1 MATRT
6 PVKVWASSIG
16 DLLDCPARFEARQI
30 KHLKCPRTGGA
41 QLGTALHASTA
52 VFDNSLIKGD
62 GLKPDDATG
71 ALVDA
76 IYKPGEDVV
85 WDEDMAQH
93 EAESIGR
100 ALHTR
105 YCTEIAP
112 SQGYVAVEVRCERL
126 EISDLAL
133 VLSGKTDR
141 IRKIGDGHGIADLK
155 SGKTAVRADGHVE
168 TAGAA
173 AQLGVYE
180 LLAENASGIP
190 ITQPARIVGLQ
201 VAKTAKGQRVGTGEV
216 AMARDLLVGTPESPG
231 LLEHAAK
238 LIHEGMFYGNPK
250 STTCHEKYCP
260 VFKTC
265 KWRR

>member
-1 MATRT
+1 MSRT
-6 PVKVWASSIG
+6 PIKVWASSIG

-30 KHLKCPRTGGA
+30 KHLRCPRRGNA

-62 GLKPDDATG
+62 GLKSDDCAG

-76 IYKPGEDVV
+76 IYKPEEDVI
-85 WDEDMAQH
+85 WDEDMGQQ

-100 ALHTR
+100 ALHGR

-112 SQGYVAVEVRCERL
+112 TQGYVAVEVKCERL
-126 EISDLAL
+126 EISDLGL
-133 VLSGKTDR
+133 ILSGKTDR

-155 SGKTAVRADGHVE
+155 SGKTAVRADGTVE

-180 LLAENASGIP
+180 LLAENATGIA
-190 ITQPARIVGLQ
+190 ITEPARIVGLQ
-201 VAKTAKGQRVGTGEV
+201 VAKTARGQRVGTGEV
-216 AMARDLLVGTPESPG
+216 AMARDLLVGTPDSPG
-231 LLEHAAK
+231 VLEYASK
-238 LIHEGMFYGNPK
+238 LIHEGLFYGNPR
-250 STTCHEKYCP
+250 STTCHSKYCP
-260 VFKTC
+260 VFEVC
-265 KWRR
+265 RWRK